1 MAGIEH
7 IINSNKYCPW
17 TEQDKKEIRQLIFRE
32 LLTGMVYTRQSMWN
46 LVISK
51 YPIDNDE
58 VVDTLR
64 EFAKIYYSV
73 QKEIKENTDTEKD
86 LIVGKSIERLEEL
99 YKLAMEQKRYRDAK
113 NVVDSLVKLVGVSK
127 VQDIMKANDN
137 GELTFHLD
145 FGL

>member
-7 IINSNKYCPW
+7 IINSNKFCPW

-32 LLTGMVYTRQSMWN
+32 LLTGMIYTRQSMWKRV
-46 LVISK
+46 LEE
-51 YPIDNDE
+51 YPIDTDA

-127 VQDIMKANDN
+127 VQDMMKANDN
-137 GELTFHLD
+137 GEIEFHLD